1 MILDKLKIDTI
12 NIRLLFV
19 DKIKLD
25 NGENYVNG
33 YVIFFFFLTFFLQLI
48 MELENCN
55 SHGDHGNVSPST
67 PQNDNDP
74 TGHKKWY
81 RQASQRLVNNSIR
94 KFHHNNRVSLMTH
107 R

>member
-1 MILDKLKIDTI
+1 
-12 NIRLLFV
+12 
-19 DKIKLD
+19 
-25 NGENYVNG
+25 
-33 YVIFFFFLTFFLQLI
+33 

-81 RQASQRLVNNSIR
+81 RQASQRIDLSRNDRNENDLDSY
-94 KFHHNNRVSLMTH
+94 NEGTH
-107 R
+107 GMWSDKRELGHR